1 MPARSSAGGRVKDF
15 ADTLRAFEIASE
27 NLERIQQDASFW
39 NDDPDAL
46 RRLDRLAL
54 VNQQAFF
61 VLLFALFDAKLNT
74 HSSAL
79 IKRMRSQTEW
89 RDRRAWDLLDD
100 KVRNMQLMQR
110 VALLTDKG
118 GDVYK
123 RIKEL
128 YDIRN
133 RIAHGTLLT
142 EEIDVAEIAR
152 EIQLFAAGLNEAS

>member
-1 MPARSSAGGRVKDF
+1 MKDF
-15 ADTLRAFEIASE
+15 SYILRAYSDAKTNLDQLWQVELARIDGLDE
-27 NLERIQQDASFW
+27 LIRLERQ
-39 NDDPDAL
+39 
-46 RRLDRLAL
+46 RLIT
-54 VNQQAFF
+54 QQAFF
-61 VLLFALFDAKLNT
+61 FLLIAQFEVELKT
-74 HSSAL
+74 RSSAL
-79 IKRMRSQTEW
+79 IERMRSQTEW

-142 EEIDVAEIAR
+142 EEIDVAEIADELQR
-152 EIQLFAAGLNEAS
+152 FAAGLNEAS